1 MDAFPRAFTKMH
13 GLGNDFIVFEAADD
27 APLPDAAQWRRLA
40 DRHAGIGFDQ
50 AFVVLPPRSAGTDAY
65 WRIFN
70 ADGGEVEQ
78 CGNGARCVA
87 EWLRLAGRAG
97 AVGGD
102 DDAALRLESLG
113 GIIAARFPSPGQVA
127 IDMGVPRFTAPR
139 DTDGAAADDLGLD
152 HELTVEGVTVRFTQV
167 SIGNPHIVLQ
177 VPSVDTAPVATLGPA
192 LERHPM
198 FPQRTNVGFLE
209 VIDRSHGRLRV
220 FERGVGETLA
230 CGTGACGAAA
240 AGRRAG
246 LFDASVTLTLRGG
259 DLVIDWSGGDAP
271 LWMTGPAAVAFRG
284 EIDPALLNA

>member
-1 MDAFPRAFTKMH
+1 MNAFPRNFTKMH
-13 GLGNDFIVFEAADD
+13 GLGNDFIVFEAAAD
-27 APLPDAAQWRRLA
+27 APLPDAASWRRLA
-40 DRHAGIGFDQ
+40 DRHTGIGFDQ

-97 AVGGD
+97 SGGSSGGD
-102 DDAALRLESLG
+102 HAAALRLESAG
-113 GIIAARFPSPGQVA
+113 GIVAARFPAPGRVA
-127 IDMGVPRFTAPR
+127 VDMGVPRFTA
-139 DTDGAAADDLGLD
+139 GAAADGD
-152 HELTVEGVTVRFTQV
+152 HELTLDDMTVRFTQV
-167 SIGNPHIVLQ
+167 SMGNPHIVLR
-177 VPSVDTAPVATLGPA
+177 VPSVDTAPVPTLGAA

-209 VIDRSHGRLRV
+209 VIDRRHGRLRV

-230 CGTGACGAAA
+230 CGTGACAAMA

-246 LFDASVTLTLRGG
+246 LFDASVTLALRGG
-259 DLVIDWSGGDAP
+259 DLVIGWSGGDEP

-284 EIDPALLNA
+284 EIDPALLTA

>member
-1 MDAFPRAFTKMH
+1 MTAFPRRFTKMH
-13 GLGNDFIVFEAADD
+13 GLGNDFIVFDAAAD
-27 APLPDAAQWRRLA
+27 APLPDAAIWRRLA
-40 DRHAGIGFDQ
+40 DRHTGVGFDQ

-97 AVGGD
+97 AAGATGV
-102 DDAALRLESLG
+102 DAALRLESLG
-113 GIIAARFPSPGQVA
+113 GIIAARFPAPGQVA
-127 IDMGVPRFTAPR
+127 VDMGLPRFTAAQDGGRGPDGR
-139 DTDGAAADDLGLD
+139 HELAIDGA
-152 HELTVEGVTVRFTQV
+152 TVRFTQV

-177 VPSVDTAPVATLGPA
+177 VRSVDTAPVATLGAA

-198 FPQRTNVGFLE
+198 FSQRTNVGFLE

-230 CGTGACGAAA
+230 CGTGACAAMA
-240 AGRRAG
+240 AGRHAG
-246 LFDASVTLTLRGG
+246 LFDASVTLALRGG
-259 DLVIDWSGGDAP
+259 DLVIDWPGGDAP

-284 EIDPALLNA
+284 EIDPALFTA

>member
-1 MDAFPRAFTKMH
+1 MNAFPRNFTKMH
-13 GLGNDFIVFEAADD
+13 GLGNDFIVFEAAAD
-27 APLPDAAQWRRLA
+27 APLPDAASWRRLA
-40 DRHAGIGFDQ
+40 DRHTGIGFDQ

-97 AVGGD
+97 ASGSSGGD
-102 DDAALRLESLG
+102 HAAALRLESAG
-113 GIIAARFPSPGQVA
+113 GIVAARFPAPGRVA
-127 IDMGVPRFTAPR
+127 VDMGVPRFTA
-139 DTDGAAADDLGLD
+139 GAAADGD
-152 HELTVEGVTVRFTQV
+152 HELTLDDKTVRFTQV
-167 SIGNPHIVLQ
+167 SMGNPHIVLR
-177 VPSVDTAPVATLGPA
+177 VPSVDTAPVPTLGAA
-192 LERHPM
+192 LERHPV

-209 VIDRSHGRLRV
+209 VIDRRHGRLRV

-230 CGTGACGAAA
+230 CGTGACAAMA

-246 LFDASVTLTLRGG
+246 LFDASVTLALRGG
-259 DLVIDWSGGDAP
+259 DLVIGWPGGDEP

-284 EIDPALLNA
+284 EIDPALLTA

>member
-1 MDAFPRAFTKMH
+1 MH
-13 GLGNDFIVFEAADD
+13 GLGNDFVVFEAAAD
-27 APLPDAAQWRRLA
+27 APLPDAAAWRRLA

-50 AFVVLPPRSAGTDAY
+50 AFVLLPPRSAGTDAY

-87 EWLRLAGRAG
+87 EWLRLAGRVGTAG
-97 AVGGD
+97 GPGSGSG
-102 DDAALRLESLG
+102 ALRLESAG
-113 GIIAARFPSPGQVA
+113 GIIAARFPAPGQVA
-127 IDMGVPRFTAPR
+127 VDMGVPRFTDPQGEGR
-139 DTDGAAADDLGLD
+139 GAGGE
-152 HELTVEGVTVRFTQV
+152 HELVVDGHGLRFTQV

-177 VPSVDTAPVATLGPA
+177 VPSVDEAPVATLGPL

-209 VIDRSHGRLRV
+209 VVDRGHGRLRV

-230 CGTGACGAAA
+230 CGTGACAAMA

-246 LFDASVTLTLRGG
+246 LFDAAVTLALRGG
-259 DLVIDWSGGDAP
+259 ELALDWPGGDTP

-284 EIDPALLNA
+284 EIDPTLFTA

>member
-13 GLGNDFIVFEAADD
+13 GLGNDFIVMEAAAD
-27 APLPDAAQWRRLA
+27 APLPDAALWRRLA
-40 DRHAGIGFDQ
+40 DRHTGIGFDQ
-50 AFVVLPPRSAGTDAY
+50 AFVLLPPRSVGTDAY

-87 EWLRLAGRAG
+87 EWLRRAGRAG
-97 AVGGD
+97 AGG
-102 DDAALRLESLG
+102 ALRLESAG
-113 GIIAARFPSPGQVA
+113 GIIAARFPAPGQVA
-127 IDMGVPRFTAPR
+127 VDMGAPRFTA
-139 DTDGAAADDLGLD
+139 GAAADGD
-152 HELTVEGVTVRFTQV
+152 HELALDGVTVRFTQV

-177 VPSVDTAPVATLGPA
+177 VPSVDTAPVATLGPV

-198 FPQRTNVGFLE
+198 FPLRTNVGFLE
-209 VIDRSHGRLRV
+209 VVDRRHGRLRV

-230 CGTGACGAAA
+230 CGTGACAAMA

-246 LFDASVTLTLRGG
+246 LFDAAVTLALRGG
-259 DLVIDWSGGDAP
+259 DLVIDWPGGDEP

-284 EIDPALLNA
+284 EIDPALLTA